1 MAKIL
6 YADDDLSYLKLVKM
20 FLSREGMEVFTESD
34 SLKVFDVLCT
44 EDDIDLVILDV
55 MMPEKD
61 GYELCRDIKKEFN
74 APILMLTALGDTQNE
89 VFGID
94 NGADE
99 YISKPFKHEVFVARV
114 KALLRAHKGNVTR
127 PLLDE
132 GIEIDEVLNK
142 AIIDNIEVNITLK
155 EIKLLK
161 YLLANKG
168 MVLSRDKL
176 LNHVWGW
183 DYYGDPR
190 TLDTHIKSLRS
201 KIGSKGKKIV
211 TIRGVGYSYRSDTR

>member
-6 YADDDLSYLKLVKM
+6 YADDDLSYLKLVRM
-20 FLSREGMEVFTESD
+20 FLSREGMDVITESD

-74 APILMLTALGDTQNE
+74 VPILMLTALGDTQNE

-114 KALLRAHKGNVTR
+114 KALLRAHKGNVTMT
-127 PLLDE
+127 LLDE

-142 AIIDNIEVNITLK
+142 AIIDNVEVSITLK
-155 EIKLLK
+155 EIQLLK
-161 YLLANKG
+161 YLIANKG

-176 LNHVWGW
+176 LNHIWGW

-201 KIGSKGKKIV
+201 KIGSKGKNIV
-211 TIRGVGYSYRSDTR
+211 TVRGVGYSYRSNKR

>member
-74 APILMLTALGDTQNE
+74 VPILMLTALGDTQNE

>member
-20 FLSREGMEVFTESD
+20 FLSREDMEVITESD

-44 EDDIDLVILDV
+44 EEDIDLVILDV

-142 AIIDNIEVNITLK
+142 AIIDNLEVNITLK